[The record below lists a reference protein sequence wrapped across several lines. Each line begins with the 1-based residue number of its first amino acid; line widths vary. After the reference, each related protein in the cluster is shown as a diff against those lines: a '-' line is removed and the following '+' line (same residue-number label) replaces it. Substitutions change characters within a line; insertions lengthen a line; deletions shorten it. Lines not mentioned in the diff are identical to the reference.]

1 MKKLILALVLPMLF
15 SCNKEIALDV
25 DPQELKTPDYNLL
38 SEAPTFIDYDSQ
50 SNKYS
55 GTPVLYLRPFENVSN
70 QDDVT
75 LQFSSNNFS
84 RYIVKNDT
92 LFNNDKIKVKYAD
105 FNRFLIGFTYQS
117 EIPGTHAVTIE
128 ATIRSVSKTTSF
140 NLTTR

>member
-1 MKKLILALVLPMLF
+1 MKKLILALVLPVLF

-38 SEAPTFIDYDSQ
+38 SEAPSFIGYDSL

-55 GTPVLYLRPFENVSN
+55 GIPVLYLRPFENVSN
-70 QDDVT
+70 LDNVT
-75 LQFSSNNFS
+75 LQFSSNNFA
-84 RYIVKNDT
+84 RYIIKSDT
-92 LFNNDKIKVKYAD
+92 LFNNDKINIKYAD
-105 FNRFLIGFTYQS
+105 FNRYLIEFTYQS
-117 EIPGTHAVTIE
+117 GIRGTHSISIE